1 MFDFLRSHRFL
12 KQYIMVGAAFLGIG
26 LLIYSVFL
34 IRGLEE
40 DTRTTSRIYAR
51 FCAGSEETGIIFEEV
66 VEKIDFP
73 VIYTDGDGAIQSW
86 RNLDCEDPTADE
98 IAGIMEELGSQRPPI
113 PVKVGVDSLLLGY
126 VYYGIPRLTQ
136 LLRLAPVFILA
147 MMGFF
152 AFMAFL
158 GFKTVKESEQD
169 FVWLGMAKETAHQF
183 GTPLSSL
190 SGWIEHLKKKSDA
203 KEILVEMERDL
214 SRLYRVASRFS
225 RIGAEPKLTKN
236 SLKPI
241 LENTVDYFGERVG
254 KKIVIREEYGKL
266 AAVEIDEELFAWA
279 IENLIRNSRDAI
291 DGKGA
296 IELSAYTD
304 SKRKCVVISV
314 SDNGRGMTG
323 EEQRRAFK
331 PGYTT
336 KEFGWGLGLPL
347 AKRIVES
354 HHNGKLKLKET
365 SSLSAAIARIPMSH
379 QLPQQILTSF
389 LWIVALRYWPITA
402 TPKYHPVPQEHT
414 TTLHGLLSV
423 PRMISL

>member
-1 MFDFLRSHRFL
+1 M
-12 KQYIMVGAAFLGIG
+12 GIG

-66 VEKIDFP
+66 IEKIDFP
-73 VIYTDGDGAIQSW
+73 VVYTDGEGTVQSW
-86 RNLDCEDPTADE
+86 RNIDCTDPSPE
-98 IAGIMEELGSQRPPI
+98 KIARIMTKLGSQRPPI
-113 PVKVGVDSLLLGY
+113 PVKVGADSLLLGY

-136 LLRLAPVFILA
+136 LLRLAPVFVVG

-152 AFMAFL
+152 VLMAFL

-190 SGWIEHLKKKSDA
+190 SGWIEHLKKRSDA
-203 KEILVEMERDL
+203 KEIVSEMERDL

-225 RIGAEPKLTKN
+225 RIGAEPKLAK
-236 SLKPI
+236 SFLGPI
-241 LENTVDYFGERVG
+241 LGNTADYFRERVG
-254 KKIVIREEYGKL
+254 KKIVIREKYGEL
-266 AAVEIDEELFAWA
+266 PAVEVDEELFAWA
-279 IENLIRNSRDAI
+279 IENLVRNSRDAI
-291 DGKGA
+291 DGKGT
-296 IELSAYTD
+296 IELSAHTD
-304 SKRKCVVISV
+304 AKGKWVVISV
-314 SDNGRGMTG
+314 SDSGRGMTRD
-323 EEQRRAFK
+323 EQRRAFK

-354 HHNGKLKLKET
+354 YHNGKLELRESEVGKGST
-365 SSLSAAIARIPMSH
+365 F
-379 QLPQQILTSF
+379 QIL
-389 LWIVALRYWPITA
+389 L
-402 TPKYHPVPQEHT
+402 PVHE
-414 TTLHGLLSV
+414 G
-423 PRMISL
+423 